1 MRYRVG
7 KRAAAW
13 AGAGLA
19 ALVLAIYAFRSPPAD
34 VELASVTSGPLEV
47 TVGDEGRT
55 RIRDIYVVSA
65 PVAGTKLRIEMDPGD
80 PVVAGKT
87 RLATL
92 LPVTAGFLDARAQG
106 RAQAALTQAIAEEK
120 RARAALAQA
129 RADLILAQKEL
140 KRSKALP
147 LGQTVSEQKRDIAQR
162 NLDAATARRDQAR
175 AGLAMAEAGVA
186 AARATLIS
194 PAQTPPAPGQPLE
207 IHAPVSGKVL
217 RVLAESAAVVA
228 AGAPLMEVGDPHNLE
243 IAVDLLSQDAVR
255 VSPGDAVIIENWGGP
270 RPLAGRVRR
279 IDPSGF
285 TKISALGVE
294 EQRVYVVI
302 DFTSPPE
309 AWQTLQDAY
318 RVEVRIIVWRAEK
331 VLRVPVSALFRQGKG
346 WSVFVDKGGR
356 AQRRAV
362 TIGAQNAILAEVRAG
377 LRDGERVIVHPGK
390 AVHDGVRLHER

>member
-1 MRYRVG
+1 V
-7 KRAAAW
+7 AAA
-13 AGAGLA
+13 LA
-19 ALVLAIYAFRSPPAD
+19 VYAFRTPPAD
-34 VELASVTSGPLEV
+34 VELASVTRGPLEV

-65 PVAGTKLRIEMDPGD
+65 PVAGAKLRIEMDPGD
-80 PVVAGKT
+80 PVIANKT

-92 LPVTAGFLDARAQG
+92 LPVAAGFLDARAQG
-106 RAQAALTQAIAEEK
+106 QAQAALTQAIAEEN

-140 KRSKALP
+140 RRSKALP

-162 NLDAATARRDQAR
+162 NLDAAAARRDQAR
-175 AGLAMAEAGVA
+175 ASLAAAKAGVA

-194 PAQTPPAPGQPLE
+194 PAQPAAAPTAQGQPLE
-207 IHAPVSGKVL
+207 IRAPVSGRVL

-228 AGAPLMEVGDPHNLE
+228 AGAPLMEIGDPRNLE

-270 RPLAGRVRR
+270 RPLSGRVRR
-279 IDPSGF
+279 IEPSGF

-294 EQRVYVVI
+294 EQRVYVII
-302 DFTSPPE
+302 DFTDPPE
-309 AWQTLQDAY
+309 TWQSLQDAY
-318 RVEVRIIVWRAEK
+318 RVEVRIVVWRAEK
-331 VLRVPVSALFRQGKG
+331 VLRVPVSALFRQGEG
-346 WSVFVDKGGR
+346 WSVFVDKNGQ
-356 AQRRAV
+356 ARRQAV
-362 TIGAQNAILAEVRAG
+362 TIGAHNAVLAEVRAG
-377 LRDGERVIVHPGK
+377 LRDGERVIVHPGE